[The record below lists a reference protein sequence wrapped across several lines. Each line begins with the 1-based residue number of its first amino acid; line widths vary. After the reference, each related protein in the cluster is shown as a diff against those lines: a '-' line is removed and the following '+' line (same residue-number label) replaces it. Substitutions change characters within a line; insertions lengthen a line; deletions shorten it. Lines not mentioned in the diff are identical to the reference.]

1 MKYQNLEDLLYNN
14 KCPKDK
20 KHTHTRIP
28 KPELNVYGG
37 SYWIDPEDEELI
49 NEFWYHY
56 HKKVFVEKKFEY
68 LTEKQLKGESV
79 LAIDFDFRY
88 NADVDERQHTE
99 EHITDVIGEI
109 AQLLNKHLII
119 KNNDRFP
126 VYVFE
131 KPNVNRLEDVCKD
144 GIHIIVQINL
154 PVEFKILIWEQLWQ
168 KLSICW
174 DELPITNDWE
184 SVLDKG
190 VFEGGTNWQ
199 VFGSRKPLNE
209 AYEVKYVY
217 EVAKEDDEFIIEELE
232 LEIDNYEDFLKK
244 VSVRNKDN
252 KKFKI
257 KEETK
262 ELLKKIKEEKKKKK
276 KKRSKKIKFKKAQP
290 NEIISIEQI
299 TNECNKLIK
308 QKHRDDLDFE
318 EIYKYTLVL
327 SSKYYDNYDN
337 WMKIGWALKTS
348 SDDHFWTWILLSSKS
363 EKFCFD
369 DIERYKDMWDNDF
382 DEYGALTDASI
393 RFWAKEDNFEE
404 FDKIRHDSIQTHIQK
419 TISNYTDFDIAKVL
433 YLLYREEFILA
444 EHKDKKWFRFRNHRW
459 AKSEKGSALRLELSA
474 TVSKIYLKNEQQM
487 VDEVLGCEDDNQQMM
502 CQRKAAK
509 YAEIGLKLRKT
520 AQKNNIMTEA
530 ADLFYVEDF
539 YEKLDSNINLICFK
553 NGVVDIEKG
562 VFRDGTGSDYISMC
576 TKINYIKVNKKNKKH
591 MKIVAEINDFMEKL
605 FPDESLR
612 GYMWEFMASLLI
624 GHNDNQTFH
633 FFLGVGSNGKSM
645 FVDLLEKVLGDYK
658 AGAPLTMITGNRTR
672 EGQATPEIV
681 GLRGKRLAVLQEA
694 KKNTLLNEGTFKEYT
709 GCDSITGR
717 GLYSGN
723 MITFKPQFKM
733 ILCTNYL
740 LEIKSTDNGTWRRV
754 RVVDFESRFED
765 NPESPEYS
773 DVKYI
778 YKKDK
783 DLKKRFDDWAPI
795 LASML
800 VDIVFKTKGK
810 INDVEKV
817 LSASRRYREK
827 QDHFTKFM
835 TERLEK
841 DPEAYTQKRDVNE
854 EFRQWFLANEGKE
867 VPKGKDLFEF
877 LDKRFG
883 KYNRHKG
890 WKGFKIIYESCESD

>member
-28 KPELNVYGG
+28 KPELNIYGG
-37 SYWIDPEDEELI
+37 SYWINPDDQELI

-56 HKKVFVEKKFEY
+56 HKKVFVDKKFEY

-131 KPNVNRLEDVCKD
+131 KPNVNKLEDLCKD

-168 KLSICW
+168 KLSVVW
-174 DELPITNDWE
+174 EELPITNTWE

-209 AYEVKYVY
+209 AYEVKYMY
-217 EVAKEDDEFIIEELE
+217 EVEKDEDEFIIEELE
-232 LEIDNYEDFLKK
+232 VEINNYEEFLKK
-244 VSVRNKDN
+244 VSVRNKNN
-252 KKFKI
+252 KRFKI
-257 KEETK
+257 KEQTK
-262 ELLKKIKEEKKKKK
+262 ELLKTIKERKKKK
-276 KKRSKKIKFKKAQP
+276 KKRAKKLKFKKAQP
-290 NEIISIEQI
+290 NEITSVEQI
-299 TNECNKLIK
+299 ENECKKLVK

-318 EIYKYTLVL
+318 EIHKYTMIL
-327 SSKYYDNYDN
+327 SQKYYDNYDN
-337 WMKIGWALKTS
+337 WIKLGWALKTS
-348 SDDHFWTWILLSSKS
+348 SDDHFWSWILLSSKS
-363 EKFCFD
+363 EKFSFD
-369 DIERYKDMWDNDF
+369 DIERYKEMWDNEF
-382 DEYGALTDASI
+382 DDYGALTDASI
-393 RFWAKEDNFEE
+393 RFWAKEDNFDE
-404 FDKIRHDSIQTHIQK
+404 FDKIRHNSIQTHIQK

-433 YLLYREEFILA
+433 HLLYREEFILA
-444 EHKDKKWFRFRNHRW
+444 EHKDKKWFRFRNHKW
-459 AKSEKGSALRLELSA
+459 VKSEKGSALRLELSA
-474 TVSKIYLKNEQQM
+474 TVSKIYLKNEQEM
-487 VDEVLGCEDDNQQMM
+487 VDKVVGCNDDNEQLM

-530 ADLFYVEDF
+530 ADLFYVEEF

-553 NGVVDIEKG
+553 NGVVDIEKEI
-562 VFRDGTGSDYISMC
+562 FRDGTGSDFISMC

-645 FVDLLEKVLGDYK
+645 FVELLEKVLGDYK

-681 GLRGKRLAVLQEA
+681 GLQGKRLAVLQEA
-694 KKNTLLNEGTFKEYT
+694 KKNTVLNEGTFKEYT

-717 GLYSGN
+717 GLYRGD
-723 MITFKPQFKM
+723 MVTFKPQFKM

-810 INDVEKV
+810 ITDVDKV
-817 LSASRRYREK
+817 LSASKRYRDK

-854 EFRQWFLANEGKE
+854 EFRQWYLANEGKE